1 MRADSNTRSRYC
13 NGTWQGKVQR
23 FARASSTLERFGDAA
38 LWLPGGKDALQ

>member
-1 MRADSNTRSRYC
+1 MVH
-13 NGTWQGKVQR
+13 GKEKVQR